1 MVPPVLA
8 VALIAALYRMFSTG
22 HPIVAIWTASCVVA
36 WLFLRGAADAAK
48 SD

>member
-8 VALIAALYRMFSTG
+8 VALIAALYRLVSTG
-22 HPIVAIWTASCVVA
+22 HPIIAAWAASCVVA
-36 WLFLRGAADAAK
+36 WLFVRGAAAA